1 MATGRVG
8 RRFQITLP
16 VSVRKALGIKPGDKV
31 EYKVVDG
38 KLEIRVLRP
47 NMLEVLDQT
56 LREYDFVALHEETGG
71 DAVKYVR
78 EMRGWNDE

>member
-1 MATGRVG
+1 M
-8 RRFQITLP
+8 
-16 VSVRKALGIKPGDKV
+16 
-31 EYKVVDG
+31 VDG